1 MKKPPFKKTKTGHG
15 HKNTTPS
22 FDSYAAQDT
31 PPWQEGIRPKKSLG
45 QNFLKS
51 EKALRDIRDAAD
63 PNADDLILEIGP
75 GLGAL
80 TETLLPF
87 PAKIIAIEKDDTLS
101 LILAE
106 KFRDEIRAGKL
117 EILNRDIL
125 EFDPEVLRF
134 YEEGAVRPP
143 LREGVGGV
151 SELLQNQNTIPSL
164 LPRDTPPKQEGIQRY
179 KIVANIPY
187 NITGAIIRKFLEC
200 SYQPEMMVLLV
211 QKEVAERITS
221 RGDKT
226 GKESLLS
233 ICVKAYGNPSYVAT
247 VKAGSFHPAPRVDS
261 AVLKIDNI
269 SKDRFTNIEHE
280 DLFFTL
286 VKLGFAH
293 PRKILISNLSESFE
307 REKLLKF
314 FTELQ
319 IPEKSRAEDLSIE
332 RWSNLVQ
339 LVYNDVYGSSSN

>member
-1 MKKPPFKKTKTGHG
+1 MKKPWTDKKPE
-15 HKNTTPS
+15 NT
-22 FDSYAAQDT
+22 DT
-31 PPWQEGIRPKKSLG
+31 QNPRPKKSLG

-51 EKALRDIRDAAD
+51 EKALRDIRDTAD
-63 PNADDLILEIGP
+63 PRGTDLILEIGP

-101 LILAE
+101 LILEE
-106 KFRDEIRAGKL
+106 KFRDEIRVGKL

-125 EFDPEVLRF
+125 EFDAEVLRF
-134 YEEGAVRPP
+134 YETSVIPDLIRDPGLVYASLNNRSNVVKPLDSGLVAGMTPAVST
-143 LREGVGGV
+143 GNI
-151 SELLQNQNTIPSL
+151 S
-164 LPRDTPPKQEGIQRY
+164 RY

-200 SYQPEMMVLLV
+200 SYQPQMMVLLV

-221 RGDKT
+221 RGEKT

-233 ICVKAYGNPSYVAT
+233 ICVKAYCNTYYVST

-293 PRKILISNLSESFE
+293 PRKILISNLSESFD
-307 REKLLKF
+307 REMLLKF

-319 IPEKSRAEDLSIE
+319 IPEKSRSEDLSIE
-332 RWSNLVQ
+332 DWSNLVQ
-339 LVYNDVYGSSSN
+339 LVYNDVYGNS

>member
-1 MKKPPFKKTKTGHG
+1 MKKPWTDKKPE
-15 HKNTTPS
+15 NMDP
-22 FDSYAAQDT
+22 QN
-31 PPWQEGIRPKKSLG
+31 PRPKKSLG

-51 EKALRDIRDAAD
+51 DKALRDIRDAAD
-63 PNADDLILEIGP
+63 PSADDIILEIGP

-101 LILAE
+101 LILEE
-106 KFRDEIRAGKL
+106 KFRDEIRVGKL

-125 EFDPEVLRF
+125 EFDPEVLRT
-134 YEEGAVRPP
+134 YETSVIPDLIRDPGLVYKKNNKQSNVVIPLDSGSEAGMTPAVST
-143 LREGVGGV
+143 GNI
-151 SELLQNQNTIPSL
+151 S
-164 LPRDTPPKQEGIQRY
+164 RY

-200 SYQPEMMVLLV
+200 SYQPQMMVLLI
-211 QKEVAERITS
+211 QKEVAERICS
-221 RGDKT
+221 RGEKT

-247 VKAGSFHPAPRVDS
+247 VKAGSFHPVPRVDS

-307 REKLLKF
+307 RETLLQI
-314 FTELQ
+314 FTQLH
-319 IPEKSRAEDLSIE
+319 IPEKSRSEDLSIE
-332 RWSNLVQ
+332 HWSNLVQ
-339 LVYNDVYGSSSN
+339 LVYNDVYGSAAK